1 MQDKAKVLKQDLAN
15 DKGILNT
22 HQQQQKNE
30 RKKAADQDAY
40 EIDLLVDRLRN
51 DQDLNEG
58 EEQIDKE
65 DQMFMYWPGDVRKFH
80 KACLEKF
87 PKHQS
92 TIDKAFN
99 DLKNYKWYENES
111 QDAAMLQRMKEKE
124 NMLQKYARKVSNVSF
139 E

>member
-65 DQMFMYWPGDVRKFH
+65 D
-80 KACLEKF
+80 
-87 PKHQS
+87 
-92 TIDKAFN
+92 
-99 DLKNYKWYENES
+99 
-111 QDAAMLQRMKEKE
+111 
-124 NMLQKYARKVSNVSF
+124 
-139 E
+139 